1 MDLKAYYQK
10 IHAQEA
16 KIAEDYPVV
25 VSVATGDGRKEG
37 VPAEVTRAI
46 AARMIVDGAARLA
59 TAEEAKAFRAAQAE
73 AKRAAAEIAAVSRVK
88 LAVLTK
94 ADLEKLKA

>member
-16 KIAEDYPVV
+16 TIGEDFPVV
-25 VSVATGDGRKEG
+25 VSVAGDGRKEG
-37 VPAEVTRAI
+37 VPTEVTRAV
-46 AARMIVDGAARLA
+46 AARMMVDGAARLA

-73 AKRAAAEIAAVSRVK
+73 AKRAAAELAAVSRVK